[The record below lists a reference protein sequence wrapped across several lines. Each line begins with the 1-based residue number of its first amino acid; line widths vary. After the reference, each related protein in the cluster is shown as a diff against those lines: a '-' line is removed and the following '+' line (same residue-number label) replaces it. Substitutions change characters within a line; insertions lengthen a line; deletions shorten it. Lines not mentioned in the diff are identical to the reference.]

1 MVTQQ
6 LQRCQVT
13 GAPQQLLKS
22 VAHRHHGHQ
31 GRSTN
36 VLIPIERPGLGHIL
50 QGRIVDDNYRV
61 VRQGTIWFQIAP
73 VDLLGFQHIHLSRV
87 KVECKSVQLWAAAR
101 GRHPTKPHESW
112 KLEGSE
118 FNARLG
124 AADDKHTLH
133 WHVIQHSRTHRRL
146 LHHVTWDPMQINNQ
160 LTAVTATCCSIML
173 WNPNCWP
180 WQSISLELNLKTSC
194 LKLLINPVAGCFIC
208 RAARQVRGTELR
220 VVLHQLGQRCL

>member
-87 KVECKSVQLWAAAR
+87 KVECRSVQLWAAAR

-118 FNARLG
+118 LTLALALLTTSTRFIGTSSNVWILW
-124 AADDKHTLH
+124 AATT
-133 WHVIQHSRTHRRL
+133 SS
-146 LHHVTWDPMQINNQ
+146 N
-160 LTAVTATCCSIML
+160 TAGRIGGCC
-173 WNPNCWP
+173 
-180 WQSISLELNLKTSC
+180 T
-194 LKLLINPVAGCFIC
+194 
-208 RAARQVRGTELR
+208 T
-220 VVLHQLGQRCL
+220 

>member
-73 VDLLGFQHIHLSRV
+73 VDLLGFQHIHL
-87 KVECKSVQLWAAAR
+87 
-101 GRHPTKPHESW
+101 
-112 KLEGSE
+112 
-118 FNARLG
+118 G

-133 WHVIQHSRTHRRL
+133 WHVIQCVNFVSSHHVIQHSRTHRRL